1 MQRTPKFSPKTRSIL
16 SAISR
21 KSLTVAEICAATGL
35 PPKEVH
41 PRIQNAVRSGYAVIA
56 GEPVVQD
63 GVRAARRYAAVE
75 TPEQIEPFKAS
86 DGRFDFSELLRQGG
100 PTAIAL
106 PAGKAR
112 LVRKLGDDET
122 AHELEQSF

>member
-1 MQRTPKFSPKTRSIL
+1 MQRAPKFSPKTRAIL
-16 SAISR
+16 AAISH
-21 KSLTVAEICAATGL
+21 KPMTVSEICAVTSL

-56 GEPVVQD
+56 GEQVSQ
-63 GVRAARRYAAVE
+63 GARAARRYAAVE

-86 DGRFDFSELLRQGG
+86 DGRFDFSELLRLVG
-100 PTAIAL
+100 PAAVKL

-112 LVRKLGDDET
+112 LVRKLGDDEIT
-122 AHELEQSF
+122 QEIESSS

>member
-1 MQRTPKFSPKTRSIL
+1 MQRTPKFSPKTRAIL
-16 SAISR
+16 AAIAR
-21 KSLTVAEICAATGL
+21 KPLTVAEICAATGL

-41 PRIQNAVRSGYAVIA
+41 PRIQNAVRSGYAVVA
-56 GEPVVQD
+56 GESVAQ
-63 GVRAARRYAAVE
+63 GVRSARRYSAVE

-86 DGRFDFSELLRQGG
+86 DGRFDFSELLRQVG
-100 PTAIAL
+100 PTPVKL

-122 AHELEQSF
+122 TQEFEPQV